1 MNILLI
7 NSNPVVSRLISLCM
21 REEDTVF
28 EEVESVGD
36 VALDRYAVVFVDD
49 RSYNEEI
56 KRVLENLMIRKK
68 VFLAGGEVNEE
79 ILELF
84 DEVIKKP
91 FLPSQIRA
99 VLKSMDERESEPK
112 AAEVPS
118 IFPLASENETVL
130 QSVEEA
136 TEEAE
141 EIDRANET
149 NVLDTNEI
157 EKIKALLEMEEED
170 EVPIVEALDE
180 EEIEARKVEVI
191 KQQLE
196 ADGLEII
203 SEEEYVEKLSSEAS
217 KEKKKKNMKSHKNRD
232 KKSKKSKKN
241 KEESFSFEE
250 ALIAAVEGMKVK
262 KIKKLLKGAEVTIKI
277 NFKDKK

>member
-21 REEDTVF
+21 REEDIIF
-28 EEVESVGD
+28 EEVESVSD
-36 VALDRYAVVFVDD
+36 VILDRYAVVFVDD
-49 RSYNEEI
+49 NAYDEGT
-56 KRVLENLMIRKK
+56 KRVLSNLMIRKT
-68 VFLAGGEVNEE
+68 VLLTSSDENIASLE
-79 ILELF
+79 IF
-84 DEVIKKP
+84 NEVIKKP

-99 VLKSMDERESEPK
+99 VFKDMDERENIEKEIST
-112 AAEVPS
+112 PS
-118 IFPLASENETVL
+118 IFPLASEKETVD
-130 QSVEEA
+130 QHVEESN
-136 TEEAE
+136 EEQ

-157 EKIKALLEMEEED
+157 EKIKALLEMDEKEEETM
-170 EVPIVEALDE
+170 VEALDE
-180 EEIEARKVEVI
+180 EAYEARKVEVI

-203 SEEEYVEKLSSEAS
+203 SEEEYVEKLSSKTP
-217 KEKKKKNMKSHKNRD
+217 KEKKEKRMKSRKNEN
-232 KKSKKSKKN
+232 KKSKKN
-241 KEESFSFEE
+241 KEEAFIFEE
-250 ALIAAVEGMKVK
+250 ALIAAVKGMKVK

>member
-28 EEVESVGD
+28 EEVESVND
-36 VALDRYAVVFVDD
+36 VTLDRYAVVFVDD
-49 RSYNEEI
+49 RSYNENT

-68 VFLAGGEVNEE
+68 VFLSSTEANEE
-79 ILELF
+79 ISELF

-99 VLKSMDERESEPK
+99 VLKAMDERESVEK
-112 AAEVPS
+112 AMNVPS
-118 IFPLASENETVL
+118 IFPLASEKK
-130 QSVEEA
+130 
-136 TEEAE
+136 TEQEHVDD
-141 EIDRANET
+141 IVRVNDT
-149 NVLDTNEI
+149 NVLDSNEI

-170 EVPIVEALDE
+170 EVPSVEALDE
-180 EEIEARKVEVI
+180 EEIEARKVEMI

-196 ADGLEII
+196 ADGLEIV
-203 SEEEYVEKLSSEAS
+203 SEEEYVEALSSKAP
-217 KEKKKKNMKSHKNRD
+217 KKKKKN
-232 KKSKKSKKN
+232 KSKKN
-241 KEESFSFEE
+241 KEETFNFEK
-250 ALIAAVEGMKVK
+250 ALLSAVEGMKVK

-277 NFKDKK
+277 DFKGKK

>member
-21 REEDTVF
+21 REEDIVF

-36 VALDRYAVVFVDD
+36 VTLDRYAVVFVDD
-49 RSYNEEI
+49 RSYNEETR
-56 KRVLENLMIRKK
+56 RVLENLMIRKK
-68 VFLAGGEVNEE
+68 VFLSGTEMNEE
-79 ILELF
+79 IPELF
-84 DEVIKKP
+84 DGVIKKP

-99 VLKSMDERESEPK
+99 VLKGMDEREYGEK
-112 AAEVPS
+112 TTEMPS
-118 IFPLASENETVL
+118 IFPLASEKET
-130 QSVEEA
+130 
-136 TEEAE
+136 AE
-141 EIDRANET
+141 EHIDGIERVNDT
-149 NVLDTNEI
+149 NVLDSREI
-157 EKIKALLEMEEED
+157 EKIKALLETEEED
-170 EVPIVEALDE
+170 EIPSVEALNE

-203 SEEEYVEKLSSEAS
+203 SEEEYVETLSNKAS
-217 KEKKKKNMKSHKNRD
+217 KTKKKKKKN
-232 KKSKKSKKN
+232 KSKKSKKN
-241 KEESFSFEE
+241 KEETFSFEE
-250 ALIAAVEGMKVK
+250 ALLAAIEGMKVK

>member
-21 REEDTVF
+21 REEDIIF
-28 EEVESVGD
+28 EEVESMSNVI
-36 VALDRYAVVFVDD
+36 LDRYAVVFVDD
-49 RSYNEEI
+49 NAYDEDT
-56 KRVLENLMIRKK
+56 KRVLSNLMIRKTVLLSSSDEDITSSE
-68 VFLAGGEVNEE
+68 VFN
-79 ILELF
+79 
-84 DEVIKKP
+84 EVIKKP

-99 VLKSMDERESEPK
+99 VFKDMDERENIEKEIST
-112 AAEVPS
+112 PS
-118 IFPLASENETVL
+118 IFPLASEKETVD
-130 QSVEEA
+130 QHVEESN
-136 TEEAE
+136 EEQ

-157 EKIKALLEMEEED
+157 EKIKALLEMDEKEEETMV
-170 EVPIVEALDE
+170 EVLDE
-180 EEIEARKVEVI
+180 EAYEARKVEVI

-203 SEEEYVEKLSSEAS
+203 SEEEYVEKLSSKTP
-217 KEKKKKNMKSHKNRD
+217 KEKKEKRMKSRKNEN
-232 KKSKKSKKN
+232 KKSKKN
-241 KEESFSFEE
+241 KEEIFSFEE
-250 ALIAAVEGMKVK
+250 ALIAAVKGMKVK

>member
-28 EEVESVGD
+28 EEVESVDD
-36 VALDRYAVVFVDD
+36 VTLDRYAIVFVDD
-49 RSYNEEI
+49 RSYNEDT

-68 VFLAGGEVNEE
+68 VFLSGTEVDEE
-79 ILELF
+79 ISELF

-91 FLPSQIRA
+91 FLPSQIRS
-99 VLKSMDERESEPK
+99 VLKGMDERESVEK
-112 AAEVPS
+112 AVDVPS
-118 IFPLASENETVL
+118 IFPLASEKETV
-130 QSVEEA
+130 QEHVDDIERVN
-136 TEEAE
+136 
-141 EIDRANET
+141 DT
-149 NVLDTNEI
+149 NVLDSSEI
-157 EKIKALLEMEEED
+157 EKIKALLEMEED
-170 EVPIVEALDE
+170 EMPSVETLDE

-196 ADGLEII
+196 ADGLEIV
-203 SEEEYVEKLSSEAS
+203 SEEEYVETLSSKAP
-217 KEKKKKNMKSHKNRD
+217 KKKKKKNMKPRKNED
-232 KKSKKSKKN
+232 KKSKKN
-241 KEESFSFEE
+241 KKNKEEIFSFEE
-250 ALIAAVEGMKVK
+250 ALIAAIEGMKVK